1 MRKMPRNPFQDK
13 INALNLKDLDETLK
27 TQSYLK
33 QSHEPIQDDI
43 NNARYTMTDIL
54 PVNVLKPEDLSMKD
68 LLDQIQIQTI
78 LNNNTPPFIEK
89 KIKSET
95 TEAMIK
101 DFQNEMAKP
110 VEINGT
116 FYKFRPPGVAIN
128 LKNLPPEFPDEATY
142 QANVRALARQE
153 FAKQDELGRRIV
165 QIQDIFRGLNQ
176 NLDNGSLSIDEFH
189 KAQQYY
195 APIDQQLRDAIKESQ
210 MKVSTLEQDWKDYSK
225 NKLEYD
231 AQREKIS
238 KENKQ
243 ALTDYEDEIKSR
255 NTGME
260 VGQREGESD
269 ADYAQ
274 RMIDIAHETVDP
286 ASVELQAKSFAYNA
300 VKDRLNEVLPAYKSE
315 AVLNAIIDEGGYE
328 KLQPIKDQW
337 PMLKKKLEETFGDVR
352 RVENTDSIAQV
363 LYVSSLKPAVR
374 QGPVNAVPIPTV
386 PTPNVTRASTAL
398 VPTKAIPSVSTLP
411 LRYNPATANLID
423 TSFPSDPRFEST
435 RASVVPSALG
445 APVMK
450 TSARDRLARMKREQ
464 ALQEPQL
471 TIDEWIVNDPE
482 FRDEINDELKRN
494 PSFLNQLK
502 KYAKREPARKE
513 DLYNRALLRKE
524 QLLSNLSAKKERER
538 LKASQK
544 RAEAITSIDLALEP
558 TDRFYPTELALRSY
572 PTINERINQLL
583 APPTFTPKSFTAK
596 TAKRTPIKNITRIS
610 EPLRTGVEDLG
621 PRPQPLTQRSKS
633 LEQRIQEAGGK
644 EGIPI
649 SVILPS
655 QLVDILQAN
664 GLPALTGN
672 NIDSKRKNY
681 DAVVQAGLL
690 PKKPNVLKRDE
701 ITSMSDQALAEYL
714 YSEGMVGSRGGI
726 SIKGEG
732 QARPREELMKI
743 YNRYAQMYGYGM
755 TGSGVDIKARFDII
769 DGEINAGNNN
779 PALIRDA
786 KKLLKEMVTKKMVS
800 LYEAQTHLKHLR
812 SLNKI

>member
-1 MRKMPRNPFQDK
+1 MRKMPYNPFQDK
-13 INALNLKDLDETLK
+13 INALNVKDIEETLK

-89 KIKSET
+89 KIKSDT

-101 DFQNEMAKP
+101 DFQNEIAKP

-128 LKNLPPEFPDEATY
+128 LKDLPPEFPNEATY
-142 QANVRALARQE
+142 KANINALVQQE
-153 FAKQDELGRRIV
+153 FRKQDEIGRRSV

-176 NLDNGSLSIDEFH
+176 NLDNGSLSISEYH

-195 APIDQQLRDAIKESQ
+195 APIDQQLRDAVKESE
-210 MKVSTLEQDWKDYSK
+210 MKVSTLEQEWKDYSK
-225 NKLEYD
+225 NKIEYD

-238 KENKQ
+238 KENQ
-243 ALTDYEDEIKSR
+243 QSLTAYEDEIKSR

-260 VGQREGESD
+260 VGKRDNETEEE
-269 ADYAQ
+269 YAQ
-274 RMIDIAHETVDP
+274 RLIDIAHETVDP

-315 AVLNAIIDEGGYE
+315 AVINAIIDEGGYE

-398 VPTKAIPSVSTLP
+398 VSSKALPSVSTLP
-411 LRYNPATANLID
+411 VRYNPPTANLID
-423 TSFPSDPRFEST
+423 TSFPPPALTTST
-435 RASVVPSALG
+435 
-445 APVMK
+445 K
-450 TSARDRLARMKREQ
+450 DKIARMRAEQANREEA
-464 ALQEPQL
+464 ALQEARGAL
-471 TIDEWIVNDPE
+471 TSYYATKEQERKKQIDSNLKTNILVNRA
-482 FRDEINDELKRN
+482 FRTEQEK
-494 PSFLNQLK
+494 
-502 KYAKREPARKE
+502 RKE
-513 DLYNRALLRKE
+513 ARR
-524 QLLSNLSAKKERER
+524 RG
-538 LKASQK
+538 
-544 RAEAITSIDLALEP
+544 EAITAIDFALEP
-558 TDRFYPTELALRSY
+558 TDRFYPTEAALRSY
-572 PTINERINQLL
+572 PTITERLNQLL
-583 APPTFTPKSFTAK
+583 APPSFTPKTS
-596 TAKRTPIKNITRIS
+596 KRTPIKSITRI
-610 EPLRTGVEDLG
+610 GVEDLRPTPG
-621 PRPQPLTQRSKS
+621 PITPRSKS
-633 LEQRIQEAGGK
+633 VEQKNAESGRKSGRPQSQMGPAELIRI
-644 EGIPI
+644 
-649 SVILPS
+649 
-655 QLVDILQAN
+655 LVLN
-664 GLPALTGN
+664 GLPA
-672 NIDSKRKNY
+672 SKDKGENY
-681 DAVVQAGLL
+681 RTVLEAGLL
-690 PKKPNVLKRDE
+690 PPR
-701 ITSMSDQALAEYL
+701 ITLIPREDFMRLSSSQKAQYL
-714 YSEGMVGSRGGI
+714 EENQMVGPSGGVPVNKI
-726 SIKGEG
+726 TGQIK
-732 QARPREELMKI
+732 PDKTLND
-743 YNRYAQMYGYGM
+743 YFDRYLNLPTSPK
-755 TGSGVDIKARFDII
+755 TGKGLTDDLKSRFDII

-786 KKLLKEMVTKKMVS
+786 RKLLKEMVTKKMVT
-800 LYEAQTHLKHLR
+800 LYEAQSHLKYLR

>member
-1 MRKMPRNPFQDK
+1 MPRNPFQDK

-142 QANVRALARQE
+142 QANIQALARQE
-153 FAKQDELGRRIV
+153 FAKQDELGTRIV
-165 QIQDIFRGLNQ
+165 KIQDIFRGLNQ

-195 APIDQQLRDAIKESQ
+195 APIDQQLRDAIKESE
-210 MKVSTLEQDWKDYSK
+210 MKVSTLEQDWRDYSK

-386 PTPNVTRASTAL
+386 PTPNVSPFVASTAL

-435 RASVVPSALG
+435 RASVVPSTSG

-450 TSARDRLARMKREQ
+450 TSARDRLARMREQ
-464 ALQEPQL
+464 AQ
-471 TIDEWIVNDPE
+471 
-482 FRDEINDELKRN
+482 
-494 PSFLNQLK
+494 
-502 KYAKREPARKE
+502 KE

-538 LKASQK
+538 LKALQK

-558 TDRFYPTELALRSY
+558 NDRFYPTEASLRSY
-572 PTINERINQLL
+572 PTITERLNQLL
-583 APPTFTPKSFTAK
+583 APPSFTPK

-610 EPLRTGVEDLG
+610 EPLTVEDLG

-655 QLVDILQAN
+655 QLVEILQAN

-690 PKKPNVLKRDE
+690 PKKPNVLKRED
-701 ITSMSDQALAEYL
+701 ITGMSDQVLAEYL
-714 YSEGMVGSRGGI
+714 YLEGMVGSRGGI
-726 SIKGEG
+726 SIKGDG
-732 QARPREELMKI
+732 QSRPREDLMKI

-786 KKLLKEMVTKKMVS
+786 RKLLKEMVTKKMVS